1 MAKRVQEEVFFI
13 ALQDGRYDD
22 KEYTTYK
29 EAEAARKEISKVI
42 RPGTCIMSYWRNC
55 DG

>member
-13 ALQDGRYDD
+13 ALQDGRYDN
-22 KEYTTYK
+22 KEYTAYK
-29 EAEAARKEISKVI
+29 EAEAARKEIPKFT
-42 RPGTCIMSYWRNC
+42 RQATCIMSYWRNC